1 VKFKNIVFVVNN
13 PEYFVSHRLPI
24 GLELIKQG
32 CVVHLIAPGICPKQ
46 LIQYGF
52 IYHNIKMSRK
62 GKNLLNEFLI
72 IWSLTK
78 LFIRIKPDLIHL
90 VTIKPYLYGGIAARI
105 AGVHAVVSAVAG
117 LGSLFSNKTYKL
129 KILRHM
135 LYPIYR
141 LAFNHNNQIT
151 IFQNTNDRDTLLS
164 WGVIDK
170 ANCVIIRGAGLDLSE
185 YPIKNEP
192 IGIPVI
198 SFAGR
203 LLLDKGVKE
212 FVEASTLLKARG
224 IEADFWLI
232 GSPDFGNDNTITH
245 QQLNEWHNARI
256 INYLGYRSDIA
267 KLFSKSNIVC
277 LPSYYG
283 EGLPKVLIEA
293 AASGRA
299 VITTDHPG
307 CRDAI
312 EPYKTGLLVPVKD
325 ALALADAIQDLICN
339 TDKRKYMGIAGRAL
353 AEREFTIEKIVS
365 EHIRIYSS
373 LTNQVN
379 Q

>member
-1 VKFKNIVFVVNN
+1 MEFKNVVFVVNN
-13 PEYFVSHRLPI
+13 PEYFISHRLPI
-24 GLELIKQG
+24 GLGLIKQG
-32 CVVHLIAPGICPKQ
+32 CTVHLIAPGECPTQ
-46 LIQYGF
+46 LIQSGF

-62 GKNLLNEFLI
+62 DKNPLNELLI
-72 IWSLTK
+72 IWSLAR
-78 LFIRIKPDLIHL
+78 LFMRIKPDLVHL

-117 LGSLFSNKTYKL
+117 LGNLFSHKTYKST
-129 KILRHM
+129 ILRCI

-164 WGVIDK
+164 WGIINK
-170 ANCVIIRGAGLDLSE
+170 ANCVIIRGAGLDLLE
-185 YPIKNEP
+185 YPIKDEP
-192 IGIPVI
+192 NGIPVI

-203 LLLDKGVKE
+203 LLSDKGVRE
-212 FVEASTLLKARG
+212 FVEASILLNARG
-224 IEADFWLI
+224 IEAEFWLI
-232 GSPDFGNDNTITH
+232 GSPDLGNANTITR
-245 QQLNEWHNARI
+245 QQLSEWHNAGV

-267 KLFSKSNIVC
+267 MLFSKSNIVC

-299 VITTDHPG
+299 VVTTDHPG

-312 EPYKTGLLVPVKD
+312 EPNETGLLIPIKD
-325 ALALADAIQDLICN
+325 ALALADAIQDLIYN
-339 TDKRKYMGIAGRAL
+339 SDKRTNMGIAGRAL
-353 AEREFTIEKIVS
+353 AQKEFTIEKIVS
-365 EHIRIYSS
+365 EHIKIYSS